1 MKTIKTLNDR
11 KSLLSASKQIM
22 QEADKNGEVSF
33 LVCFLFGGNTKATAR
48 KQGDTYRVKKGGYS
62 HWYKCASAS
71 AIANLFG
78 NPSAVQIG

>member
-48 KQGDTYRVKKGGYS
+48 KQGNTYRVKTGDS
-62 HWYKCASAS
+62 RWRKCASAS

>member
-48 KQGDTYRVKKGGYS
+48 KQGNTYRVKTRDS
-62 HWYKCASAS
+62 RWRKCASAS